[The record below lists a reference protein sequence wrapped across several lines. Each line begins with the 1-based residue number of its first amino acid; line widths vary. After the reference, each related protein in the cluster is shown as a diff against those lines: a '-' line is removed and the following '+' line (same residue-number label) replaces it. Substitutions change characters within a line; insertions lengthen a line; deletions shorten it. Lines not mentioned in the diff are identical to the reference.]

1 LRSRC
6 GDRFS
11 CFPQGL
17 FAPEFSKH
25 SAFSC
30 LADLLRA
37 AGLGV
42 GRCLAQADSGKLK
55 LREKS
60 KKMLTRFLLV

>member
-1 LRSRC
+1 LR
-6 GDRFS
+6 
-11 CFPQGL
+11 
-17 FAPEFSKH
+17 
-25 SAFSC
+25 
-30 LADLLRA
+30 
-37 AGLGV
+37 V